1 MSNEPVMQQ
10 DTDKGKWLGV
20 GFVAGVIVSVL
31 ALEYY
36 GFIQHS
42 DKADAAVIDQFQLL
56 TLAPDYETRVSP
68 KESGKEGFCVN
79 GYLLLRPTNG
89 NATAGILVD
98 GKNRGIR
105 CRDGLAV
112 SDQQL
117 KAEPASQ

>member
-1 MSNEPVMQQ
+1 MGAIFSF
-10 DTDKGKWLGV
+10 DATHRV
-20 GFVAGVIVSVL
+20 GRYHTVSVRRGQVAAKAYSSL
-31 ALEYY
+31 NFE
-36 GFIQHS
+36 S
-42 DKADAAVIDQFQLL
+42 NKADAAVIDQFQLL

>member
-1 MSNEPVMQQ
+1 MNNEQATAKE
-10 DTDKGKWLGV
+10 TDAGKWIGI
-20 GFVAGVIVSVL
+20 GFFIGIVVAVL

-42 DKADAAVIDQFQLL
+42 EKADAAIIDRFQLL
-56 TLAPDYETRVSP
+56 SLAPEYETRVSP

-112 SDQQL
+112 SDQQ
-117 KAEPASQ
+117 AESQQ